1 MPFLEYKIIK
11 RFYNKLVEKYEKD
24 YESFFKYFEKQW
36 LIKKKIGK
44 YIPEWNFCGNLKNEE
59 YYVKILFLTN
69 NVAESINRLLNF
81 SFKYKYP
88 NFKEWNFSI
97 LKVLSD
103 FEKKEKELIRCNT
116 TSKLM
121 IYYIK
126 NFKLNNKNI
135 NLLREKEIKE
145 LQTLNND
152 NIASRKSISE
162 ELGIKIK
169 DDEVISEDEEKSEEN
184 DDEDLDNNLSNVI
197 DNFESLN
204 LEDKNELNYFLIQ
217 NIKDINIDKLKDYL
231 NKELIKK

>member
-1 MPFLEYKIIK
+1 M
-11 RFYNKLVEKYEKD
+11 
-24 YESFFKYFEKQW
+24 
-36 LIKKKIGK
+36 
-44 YIPEWNFCGNLKNEE
+44 
-59 YYVKILFLTN
+59 
-69 NVAESINRLLNF
+69 NF

-121 IYYIK
+121 LYYIK

-135 NLLREKEIKE
+135 NLLEEKEIKE

-152 NIASRKSISE
+152 NNASRKSISE
-162 ELGIKIK
+162 ELCIKIK
-169 DDEVISEDEEKSEEN
+169 DDEVITEDEEKSEEN

-197 DNFESLN
+197 YNFESLN

-217 NIKDINIDKLKDYL
+217 NIKDINIDKLKDYI